1 MKFYVGG
8 FCAVCVLLFGESS
21 GSYERLGSRSGH
33 IRFVDVINNSEKIE
47 YSKGLLRAAQEGKEE
62 EVRSFVI
69 KGGNVNFKGDRGV
82 TPLISATEKRH
93 TGIVKYLLCCSADVD
108 AQRSD
113 NLHTSLMIA
122 CLNNDMEI
130 AKSLMKFGA
139 DINLKND
146 MGCTAVDIAI
156 TKNNAEMIMEL
167 IIPYKELDALFELI
181 EDRNTKLLFYA
192 TRRSQRN
199 VIRYCIENLRV
210 DVNSKGKN
218 GETPLIIACKNRN
231 DDVVEYLIEHGAET
245 NEKMEGN
252 STALMFACVGCFQ
265 NIVKMLIE
273 FDADVNIVDDRHNSP
288 LLFAVNGG
296 HLEIARM
303 LREAGAEVDKM
314 NNQEETPLS
323 IALSH
328 YESARIGQRYT
339 EQIQWKKMVEL
350 LKVDRSK
357 FSLNSLL
364 H

>member
-1 MKFYVGG
+1 MEFYVGG
-8 FCAVCVLLFGESS
+8 FCAACVLLFGESL
-21 GSYERLGSRSGH
+21 GSYERPGGRSGH
-33 IRFVDVINNSEKIE
+33 IRFVEVINNSEKTE

-62 EVRSFVI
+62 EVRSFII

-82 TPLISATEKRH
+82 TPLIGAAEKRH
-93 TGIVKYLLCCSADVD
+93 AGIVNYLLCCSADVD

-113 NLHTSLMIA
+113 NLHSSLMIA
-122 CLNNDMEI
+122 CLNNDLET
-130 AKSLMKFGA
+130 AKSLIRFGA
-139 DINLKND
+139 DINLEND

-156 TKNNAEMIMEL
+156 TNNNAEMLMEL
-167 IIPYKELDALFELI
+167 MVPYKKLDALFELI

-192 TRRSQRN
+192 TRHNQKN
-199 VIRYCIENLRV
+199 VIKYCIENLRV
-210 DVNSKGKN
+210 DVNSKGEN
-218 GETPLIIACKNRN
+218 GEIPLIIACRN
-231 DDVVEYLIEHGAET
+231 GYDDVVEYLIEHGAET
-245 NEKMEGN
+245 NEKMEGG

-273 FDADVNIVDDRHNSP
+273 CDADVNIVDDRHNSP

-296 HLEIARM
+296 HLEIAKM

-323 IALSH
+323 IALSY
-328 YESARIGQRYT
+328 YESARMGQRYT
-339 EQIQWKKMVEL
+339 EQTQWKKIVEL